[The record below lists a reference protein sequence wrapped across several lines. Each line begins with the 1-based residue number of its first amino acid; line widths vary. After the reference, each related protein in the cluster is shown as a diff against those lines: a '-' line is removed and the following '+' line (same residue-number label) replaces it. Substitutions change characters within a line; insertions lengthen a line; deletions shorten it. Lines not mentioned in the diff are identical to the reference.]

1 MIGLLRDRQCAN
13 IVRSENRALKLSLV
27 SDRILVAGAFEITTP
42 ELQNGPKLSFCE
54 PYHALR
60 DESIYVRAQAFW
72 ISESTTR
79 SARGWPRL

>member
-42 ELQNGPKLSFCE
+42 ELRNGPKLSFCE

-79 SARGWPRL
+79 SARGCPRL

>member
-60 DESIYVRAQAFW
+60 DEGIYVRAQAFW

-79 SARGWPRL
+79 SARGPRL